1 MPIVRFKNLF
11 RGKPPKVDPTE
22 LVPGQLE
29 RLKKK
34 IAALRANRGDISY
47 SPKTGKSVPTAGG
60 KGTDRY
66 FTRFNKPGDQGV
78 LPYHMTP
85 KANRKG
91 AGPGG
96 GRYDL
101 NPDRHGRDK

>member
-1 MPIVRFKNLF
+1 MF
-11 RGKPPKVDPTE
+11 RGKPPIVNPDE

-29 RLKKK
+29 RLRKK
-34 IAALRANRGDISY
+34 IADLRANRGDLSY

-60 KGTDRY
+60 KGTGRN

-78 LPYHMTP
+78 LPFHITP

-91 AGPGG
+91 AAPGG

-101 NPDRHGRDK
+101 NPDKHGRDK